1 MHPMEPLRNQ
11 ALPGNPPV
19 GGGNP
24 RAARN
29 DDFID
34 LGEIVATLLENKWLI
49 LAITAAAVALG
60 ILVAFTTT
68 PIYRADALLQV
79 EEKRKGIAGLQD
91 IEALMGD
98 KTSVTAELE
107 ILRSRLILGRAAER
121 LNLAVTA
128 EPMRAPLIG
137 KVLARR
143 YSGDTP
149 ADAFLG
155 MSSYGWGGERI
166 QLDNLQVAP
175 ALLGETLTLVAEDQ
189 GAYRLLGPDDE
200 LLLQG
205 RVGEAAAA
213 EGVQIFVAALDA
225 RPGTRFSICRES
237 EERVLKAMLES
248 LDVRERARLSGV
260 LEVGYVDSDAALASA
275 ILNEILNAYLRQ
287 NVEFRSAEAEK
298 TLIFLESQL
307 PLLKSQLDAA
317 EAAYNKYRQTRGS
330 VDLTIETQSVLGS
343 IVAVDN
349 EIVALQQKRDELRQR
364 FTPEHP
370 QVVAL
375 DAQLGRLQSRRGAL
389 DRDVSQL
396 PDTQQTALR
405 LKRDVEVSTLLYT
418 NLLNSAQQL
427 RVARAGTVGD
437 VRVIDRAVTASR
449 PVAPRKALILLLS
462 GVLGVLASL
471 AVVWAKRALRVVIED
486 PQEIEKQLGISVYA
500 TVPHSKVE
508 GEIARRAARGGPG
521 QGELLALSRPDD
533 DAVESLRSLRTM
545 LHFALLDSDR
555 GSVLITGPRP
565 GVGKSFVSKNLGA
578 VLAQAG
584 KRVVLVDADLRKG
597 HIHKEFGLPREGGV
611 SDFVTGAADL
621 ATIVRATPQP
631 GFCVVTT
638 GQIPPNPSELLMHPR
653 FEALLHAL
661 GEQFDIVIVDTP
673 PVLAVSDAA
682 IIGRHVG
689 ATLLVARA
697 GMHPIAELEQAVARL
712 GHAGVQVK
720 GFVFNDMDMTRQRY
734 RYGQAG
740 YQYRYTYERP

>member
-1 MHPMEPLRNQ
+1 MEPLRNP

-79 EEKRKGIAGLQD
+79 EEKRKGIAGLED
-91 IEALMGD
+91 IQSLLGD

-121 LNLAVTA
+121 LNLAVSA

-137 KVLARR
+137 NVLARR

-175 ALLGETLTLVAEDQ
+175 ALLGETLTLVAKEQ

-225 RPGTRFSICRES
+225 RPDTRFSIRRES

-375 DAQLGRLQSRRGAL
+375 DAQLGRLQARRGAL
-389 DRDVSQL
+389 DRDVSLL

-437 VRVIDRAVTASR
+437 VRVIDGAVTASR

-471 AVVWAKRALRVVIED
+471 AVVWAKRALRVVVED
-486 PQEIEKQLGISVYA
+486 PQEIEKELGISVYA

-508 GEIARRAARGGPG
+508 GEIARRAARGAPG

-533 DAVESLRSLRTM
+533 DAVESLRSLRTT
-545 LHFALLDSDR
+545 LHFALLGSDR

-621 ATIVRATPQP
+621 AAIVRATPQP

-697 GMHPIAELEQAVARL
+697 GTHPIAELEQAVARL

-740 YQYRYTYERP
+740 YQYRYTYERS

>member
-1 MHPMEPLRNQ
+1 METLRNPPQ
-11 ALPGNPPV
+11 PVNPAV

-24 RAARN
+24 RAARD

-34 LGEIVATLLENKWLI
+34 LGEIIATLLENKWLI
-49 LAITAAAVALG
+49 LAITASAVVLG
-60 ILVAFTTT
+60 IVVAFTST
-68 PIYRADALLQV
+68 PIYRADALVQV
-79 EEKRKGIAGLQD
+79 EERRKGIAGLED

-107 ILRSRLILGRAAER
+107 ILRSRLILGRAVER
-121 LNLAVTA
+121 LNLTVTA
-128 EPMRAPLIG
+128 EPVRAPLIG
-137 KVLARR
+137 NLLARR
-143 YSGDTP
+143 HAGDAP

-155 MSSYGWGGERI
+155 MSSYGWGGERL

-175 ALLGETLTLVAEDQ
+175 ALLGETLTLVAEEE

-205 RVGEAAAA
+205 RVGEPAAA
-213 EGVQIFVAALDA
+213 EGVQIFVAALA
-225 RPGTRFSICRES
+225 AQPGTRFDVRRDS
-237 EERVLKAMLES
+237 EESVLKAMLES

-260 LEVGYVDSDAALASA
+260 LEIGFTSSDAASASA
-275 ILNEILNAYLRQ
+275 ILDEILNAYLRQ

-317 EAAYNKYRQTRGS
+317 EAAYNRYRQTRGS

-370 QVVAL
+370 QVLAL
-375 DAQLGRLQSRRGAL
+375 DAQLNRLQSRRGAL

-449 PVAPRKALILLLS
+449 PVAPRKGLILVLS

-471 AVVWAKRALRVVIED
+471 VVVWVRRALRVVVED
-486 PQEIEKQLGISVYA
+486 PQEIERQLGISVYA
-500 TVPHSKVE
+500 TVPHSKLE
-508 GEIARRAARGGPG
+508 GEIARRTSRGGSC
-521 QGELLALSRPDD
+521 QGELLALARPDD
-533 DAVESLRSLRTM
+533 DAVESLRSLRTT
-545 LHFALLDSDR
+545 LHFALLGSDR

-611 SDFVTGAADL
+611 SDFVSGAADL
-621 ATIVRATPQP
+621 AAIVRATPQS

-638 GQIPPNPSELLMHPR
+638 GQIPPNPSELLMHSR
-653 FEALLHAL
+653 FEELLRLL
-661 GEQFDIVIVDTP
+661 GGEFDVVIVDTP

-697 GMHPIAELEQAVARL
+697 AMHPMAELHQAVSRL
-712 GHAGVQVK
+712 AQAGVQVK
-720 GFVFNDMDMTRQRY
+720 GFVFNDIDMSRQRY

-740 YQYRYTYERP
+740 YQYRYTYERS